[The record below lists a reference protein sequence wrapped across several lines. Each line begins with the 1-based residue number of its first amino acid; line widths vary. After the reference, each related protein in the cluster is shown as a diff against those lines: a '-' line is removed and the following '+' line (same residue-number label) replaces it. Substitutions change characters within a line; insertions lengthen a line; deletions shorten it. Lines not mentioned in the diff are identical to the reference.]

1 MCAIVDANVAHQV
14 FRHDGRTQ
22 SGEIFFDWINRGRGR
37 LVIGGR
43 LRQELAQSGPATR
56 DWMLEA
62 QLSGKMTEL
71 NDEEVDAKEAELERQ
86 GEYTSDDPHILALA
100 QLGGARLLFSHD
112 RRLQNDFK
120 NGRLINNP
128 LGDVY
133 PTPEAASSPNELDL
147 RQHQRSL
154 LRRANICR
162 AGS

>member
-1 MCAIVDANVAHQV
+1 MCAIVDTNVAHQV
-14 FRHDGRTQ
+14 FRHDRRTQ
-22 SGEIFFDWINRGRGR
+22 SGEIFFEWINRGRGR
-37 LVIGGR
+37 LVVGGR
-43 LRQELAQSGPATR
+43 LRRELAQSGPATR

-71 NDEEVDAKEAELERQ
+71 NDEEVDARAAELERQ
-86 GEYTSDDPHILALA
+86 GRYTSDDPHILALA

-112 RRLQNDFK
+112 RRLQDDFK
-120 NGRLINNP
+120 NGHLINNP

-133 PTPEAASSPNELDL
+133 PTPETASSPDERDL
-147 RQHQRSL
+147 PRHQQSS